1 MLAVYCRS
9 TAMHPLISSLYASTL
24 QFAVGCLL
32 ATVVCDQLGEV
43 TPGFLRLAAVTA
55 LSGAWLAWMLT
66 TNSAAGEA
74 TSALALLV
82 LLLGYAVLQFSGL
95 RRVRLAFGWTGLLAG
110 AVCMVLAAGARPSP
124 SIGPVWTGLAAIA
137 SAVALGASVIAMVL
151 GHWYLMTP
159 RLSARPLRL
168 LCDLA
173 IVSLVALSGL
183 ALWYVLERPSA
194 TTFGPDTAWFR
205 WSGFAA
211 VTVVPIGVTVAARL
225 CCQEWPRGRAIQA
238 ATGLLYIT
246 AAMVL
251 AGALAGNMV
260 VLGG

>member
-1 MLAVYCRS
+1 
-9 TAMHPLISSLYASTL
+9 MHPLISSLYASTL

-32 ATVVCDQLGEV
+32 ATVVCDQLREV

-66 TNSAAGEA
+66 TNGAPGEGA
-74 TSALALLV
+74 SALALL
-82 LLLGYAVLQFSGL
+82 LFLLGYTVLQFSGL
-95 RRVRLAFGWTGLLAG
+95 RRARLALGWAALAAG
-110 AVCMVLAAGARPSP
+110 AVGMALAAGARPSP
-124 SIGPVWTGLAAIA
+124 SLGPVWTGLAAGA
-137 SAVALGASVIAMVL
+137 SAVALGTSVIAMVL

-168 LCDLA
+168 LCDGA
-173 IVSLVALSGL
+173 IIALVALTGL
-183 ALWYVLERPSA
+183 ALWYVVERPAA

-205 WSGFAA
+205 WSGFLA
-211 VTVVPIGVTVAARL
+211 VTVVPIGITIAARV